1 MPSDSRDLVTSYIK
15 AVGENRLEALPAM
28 LDPDAEFVV
37 GDTTLRGADAFI
49 GGFRR
54 LTPII
59 LRNEIRKLFVDGDET
74 CVIYDF
80 VTDTPAKAVPSV
92 EYIKMRNGRILS
104 SLLVFERLHWPEVQ
118 AVLKERA
125 ERQAAAASA

>member
-1 MPSDSRDLVTSYIK
+1 MASDTRELVTSYIR

-28 LDPDAEFVV
+28 LDPDAVFMV
-37 GDTTLRGADAFI
+37 GDTTLRGAEAFI

-59 LRNEIRKLFVDGDET
+59 LRNEIRKLFVDGDEA

-80 VTDTPAKAVPSV
+80 VTDTPAGAVVSV
-92 EYIKMRNGRILS
+92 EYLKVRNGRIAS
-104 SLLVFERLHWPEVQ
+104 SLLVFERLHWLEVQ
-118 AVLKERA
+118 AVIKERA
-125 ERQAAAASA
+125 ERQAATVSA